1 MNLDLTY
8 CKAAIKTAKNISIV
22 THPSPDGDAMGSSL
36 GLYHAINMMF
46 PDQKNINVIVP
57 NSIPEYLHF
66 LPGTDKVKQFDIQT
80 EECTALLKNSEII
93 FILDFNSIGRIGEL
107 GTIIEETLCFK
118 IMIDHH
124 MNPDPIADLI
134 ISDTDASSTCQM
146 MYRFLIEMFSYMCNE
161 NLQRL
166 SDIFAIFGCKDIVT
180 CLYTGI
186 VTDSG
191 SFKFPRTNSELHE
204 IAADLIKCGA
214 DNVKIHADLYNNG
227 TLDQMKLTSYI
238 LSNKMEILP
247 EYNASI
253 LSMSLAEK
261 QSMNYRKGDTEGVV
275 NVPLSCKEISLS
287 IFVTEDE
294 EGKVRMSF
302 RSKGVKIAANI
313 MAKEIS
319 NGKGGGHF
327 NAAGASSDM
336 NLQDTIDHIKR
347 SLENYKDMF
356 S

>member
-8 CKAAIKTAKNISIV
+8 LKVALKNVKNITIV

-36 GLYHAINMMF
+36 GLYHAINKMY
-46 PDQKNINVIVP
+46 PEQKNITVIVP
-57 NSIPEYLHF
+57 NSIPDYLHF

-80 EECTALLKNSEII
+80 EECTELLKNSEII
-93 FILDFNSIGRIGEL
+93 FILDFNNLGRIGEL
-107 GTIIEETLCFK
+107 GNIIEETICYT

-124 MNPDPIADLI
+124 MDPDPIADLI

-146 MYRFLIEMFSYMCNE
+146 MYRFLVKIFSDMCNANFE
-161 NLQRL
+161 KL
-166 SDIFAIFGCKDIVT
+166 SDVFSIMGSKDIAT

-191 SFKFPRTNSELHE
+191 SFKFPRTSSELHM
-204 IAADLIKCGA
+204 IAADLINCRA
-214 DNVKIHADLYNNG
+214 DNVKIHTDLYNNG

-238 LSNKMEILP
+238 LSNKMEIIS
-247 EYNASI
+247 EYNVAI

-261 QSMNYRKGDTEGVV
+261 QSMNYKKGDTEGVV
-275 NVPLSCKEISLS
+275 NVPLSCKEIQLS
-287 IFVTEDE
+287 IYVSEDE
-294 EGKVRMSF
+294 EGKVKMSF
-302 RSKGVKIAANI
+302 RSKGNKIAVNI

-319 NGKGGGHF
+319 GGKGGGHF
-327 NAAGASSDM
+327 NAAGASSDT
-336 NLQDTIDHIKR
+336 NLQDTIEHIKK
-347 SLENYKDMF
+347 SLENYKHMF